1 LNIHRGSISIETSN
15 ARLTE
20 QIFDGGFCAYF
31 CTKGDSGN
39 LSGAAIGYIC

>member
-1 LNIHRGSISIETSN
+1 MRPLSIPLYN

-39 LSGAAIGYIC
+39 LSGAAVC